1 MNMRRILVG
10 TIVLGIVGN
19 AIDYV
24 LNTYVFASAWAALSF
39 MNPSPAIMW
48 SVIGDFA
55 AALMLMVA
63 WDKFGAGMGSGAGGG
78 FKFGLFA
85 GFFVNFPMTLM
96 WSIYINGFP
105 YSLAWKMIIVSTIWY
120 GILGAIAGMLDKKPA
135 TA

>member
-1 MNMRRILVG
+1 MRRILVG
-10 TIVLGIVGN
+10 TIALGIIANV
-19 AIDYV
+19 IDYV
-24 LNTYVFASAWAALSF
+24 LNNYVFGAAWAALTF
-39 MNPSPAIMW
+39 VNPTPPMIW
-48 SVIGDFA
+48 LIIGDFA

-63 WDKFGAGMGSGAGGG
+63 WDKFGAAMGSGAGGG

-105 YSLAWKMIIVSTIWY
+105 YSLAWKMIIVSTVWY
-120 GILGAIAGMLDKKPA
+120 GILGAIAGMLDKKTT